1 MNLVITTACKTP
13 IIQNTLDIVKEV
25 TMMSVKGKFGKY
37 NSLNPFLPNVSFLY
51 ILKKSENKRF
61 SLKKSENKRF
71 SDVFMG
77 YEKGTL
83 KRNGLQSGGKY
94 FLH

>member
-1 MNLVITTACKTP
+1 
-13 IIQNTLDIVKEV
+13 
-25 TMMSVKGKFGKY
+25 MMSVKGKFGKY
-37 NSLNPFLPNVSFLY
+37 NSLHPFLPNVSFLY

>member
-1 MNLVITTACKTP
+1 
-13 IIQNTLDIVKEV
+13 
-25 TMMSVKGKFGKY
+25 MMSVKGKFGKY

-71 SDVFMG
+71 SLKKSENKRFSDVFMG

>member
-1 MNLVITTACKTP
+1 
-13 IIQNTLDIVKEV
+13 
-25 TMMSVKGKFGKY
+25 MMSVKGKFGKY

-51 ILKKSENKRF
+51 ILKKSENERF

>member
-1 MNLVITTACKTP
+1 
-13 IIQNTLDIVKEV
+13 
-25 TMMSVKGKFGKY
+25 MMSVKGKFGKY